1 MDMGG
6 NVWEWQANF
15 YDKQHKGLTLRGGS
29 WKYYQY
35 GARVSRRYTYL
46 PDDRLDDVG
55 FRVVITV

>member
-15 YDKQHKGLTLRGGS
+15 YDKQHKGLALRGGS

-46 PDDRLDDVG
+46 PDERLDDVG
-55 FRVVITV
+55 FRVVVTV